1 MARARLASLGRAPER
16 SRVLPL
22 ARAMPPSARAIA
34 RASARLRRAL
44 ASATPASAA
53 PDDGILR
60 VAARGRAFPPPALP
74 ERPSLAR
81 SYAAG
86 IARERTAVTAQ
97 LWRAR
102 MDAARAAGVFDTDAA
117 TKPQDALVP
126 KPPRRH
132 TVRYDFAANED
143 LREAYRNPWNAV
155 RVGRLLE
162 DLDSLAGNIAF
173 EHCDDADRQTR
184 PQLLVTAS
192 VDRVRLV
199 APLTLDADVVLA
211 GAVAWVGRSSMVI
224 RMEAWPADEYDGAV
238 NTKNADEHSGG
249 SPPEGP
255 ERSGSGSGSGSG
267 PSRSLGPSLT
277 ADFTFV
283 ARDPVTNKGAAVN
296 PLVPDSPAAEAL
308 FAATAERVAAKKRRL
323 RTLAAGDAGLSEAT
337 REAKRRFAAR
347 AMARARAL
355 LELPALAP
363 PDVVAVDATRCDNTF
378 VAQPQQ
384 RNLSGRIFGGFLLRR
399 AFELAF
405 ATTYVFG
412 GARPHFKQVS
422 DMNFLRPVDVGDLL
436 RFRARVLNARNP
448 GEEEPGGGDGSTFT
462 RRIDRPCVDVEV
474 EALVTKPEANFAE
487 VSNTFMFKF
496 WVGAAGEGRTVKTPV
511 PKSPEEAAHVWER
524 CVREDAEDEGG
535 ERS

>member
-1 MARARLASLGRAPER
+1 MADQSALAIRARPARRSALAPSRGTKKRKTALAVARARLASLGRAPER
-16 SRVLPL
+16 SRVLPI
-22 ARAMPPSARAIA
+22 ARAMPSARAVA

-60 VAARGRAFPPPALP
+60 VASRGRAFPRTPALP
-74 ERPSLAR
+74 EPSLAR

-192 VDRVRLV
+192 VDRVRLI

-238 NTKNADEHSGG
+238 NTKMPTST
-249 SPPEGP
+249 PEGHRRRV
-255 ERSGSGSGSGSG
+255 RSDPVPVPVPVPVPREVLVPRSRRT
-267 PSRSLGPSLT
+267 SRSWL
-277 ADFTFV
+277 
-283 ARDPVTNKGAAVN
+283 
-296 PLVPDSPAAEAL
+296 
-308 FAATAERVAAKKRRL
+308 
-323 RTLAAGDAGLSEAT
+323 AT
-337 REAKRRFAAR
+337 R
-347 AMARARAL
+347 
-355 LELPALAP
+355 
-363 PDVVAVDATRCDNTF
+363 
-378 VAQPQQ
+378 
-384 RNLSGRIFGGFLLRR
+384 
-399 AFELAF
+399 
-405 ATTYVFG
+405 
-412 GARPHFKQVS
+412 
-422 DMNFLRPVDVGDLL
+422 
-436 RFRARVLNARNP
+436 
-448 GEEEPGGGDGSTFT
+448 
-462 RRIDRPCVDVEV
+462 
-474 EALVTKPEANFAE
+474 
-487 VSNTFMFKF
+487 
-496 WVGAAGEGRTVKTPV
+496 
-511 PKSPEEAAHVWER
+511 
-524 CVREDAEDEGG
+524 
-535 ERS
+535 

>member
-1 MARARLASLGRAPER
+1 MEKSAHPSLFAGFLITSVTLEGAGAAGGVPPGEDIAAARGERVAAPERGRRRDVVCARGEYVSSQSGLLGVVVAVVARRSRSSSVSRWTGDVWRTNQRSRFARGLPDAPRSRLREGRKEKNGTRGGARASRLARARPGTLAGPPDRAR
-16 SRVLPL
+16 
-22 ARAMPPSARAIA
+22 MPPSARAVA

-60 VAARGRAFPPPALP
+60 VASRGRAFPRTPALP
-74 ERPSLAR
+74 EPSLAR

-192 VDRVRLV
+192 VDRVRLI

-249 SPPEGP
+249 SPPEGL
-255 ERSGSGSGSGSG
+255 ERSGSVPVPFRS
-267 PSRSLGPSLT
+267 PRSLGPSLT

-283 ARDPVTNKGAAVN
+283 ARDPVTNKG
-296 PLVPDSPAAEAL
+296 
-308 FAATAERVAAKKRRL
+308 
-323 RTLAAGDAGLSEAT
+323 
-337 REAKRRFAAR
+337 
-347 AMARARAL
+347 
-355 LELPALAP
+355 
-363 PDVVAVDATRCDNTF
+363 
-378 VAQPQQ
+378 
-384 RNLSGRIFGGFLLRR
+384 GR
-399 AFELAF
+399 
-405 ATTYVFG
+405 
-412 GARPHFKQVS
+412 
-422 DMNFLRPVDVGDLL
+422 
-436 RFRARVLNARNP
+436 
-448 GEEEPGGGDGSTFT
+448 
-462 RRIDRPCVDVEV
+462 
-474 EALVTKPEANFAE
+474 
-487 VSNTFMFKF
+487 
-496 WVGAAGEGRTVKTPV
+496 
-511 PKSPEEAAHVWER
+511 
-524 CVREDAEDEGG
+524 
-535 ERS
+535 